1 MPIVRHILF
10 LFLSYLLPFS
20 LNAQAGMV
28 RNGGAVNQKQQPTNE
43 HPSIVIDFAP
53 AKCSA
58 VALES
63 ARIEITGT
71 LGVVSC
77 HVDPIKATMQITHQ
91 QNVARGFEGQ
101 LKKVIAKHQLEIIQ
115 INRKTTHPAFA
126 KKNSNAEVDKA
137 QLNIVK
143 VEDIE
148 NKLTWLRSQ
157 SNQDITE
164 IQKLEMELQ
173 QLRKMDLK

>member
-1 MPIVRHILF
+1 MPIVRHLLF

-28 RNGGAVNQKQQPTNE
+28 RKGGAVEQKQVHTNE
-43 HPSIVIDFAP
+43 LPSIVIDFAP

-63 ARIEITGT
+63 ARVEIAGT

-77 HVDPIKATMQITHQ
+77 HVDPVKATMQITHQ

-101 LKKVIAKHQLEIIQ
+101 FKKVIEKYQLEIIH
-115 INRKTTHPAFA
+115 INRTSAQPVFA
-126 KKNSNAEVDKA
+126 KKNSNAEVEKA
-137 QLNIVK
+137 QLNSDK

-157 SNQDITE
+157 PNQDITE
-164 IQKLEMELQ
+164 IQKLEKELQ
-173 QLRKMDLK
+173 QLRKMDIK